1 MTEHT
6 SSFDQGV
13 EAFGR
18 SDFKGAVSLFEAATR
33 ENGDDFESFVYLGIS
48 YSQIGRFN
56 AAIGALKRAS
66 EIRPNSPVIHYNLGQ
81 AYEAAGV
88 PNEAWSEYSQATT
101 IDPLYA
107 RAKNAME
114 SLSSR
119 LPELLSSGI
128 EVEH

>member
-18 SDFKGAVSLFEAATR
+18 GDFKGAVSLFEAATR
-33 ENGDDFESFVYLGIS
+33 ESADDYESFVYLGIA
-48 YSQIGRFN
+48 YSQLGRYN

-66 EIRPNSPVIHYNLGQ
+66 EIRPNSPVVHYNLGQ
-81 AYEAAGV
+81 AYEAADV
-88 PNEAWSEYSQATT
+88 PNEAWSEYSMAMT
-101 IDPLYA
+101 IDPMYA

-114 SLSSR
+114 SLSRR
-119 LPELLSSGI
+119 LPEIMSSSMA
-128 EVEH
+128 VD